1 LLKALSYL
9 GSNGAF
15 SDGIEVLDANNGL
28 VHTFEQLQ
36 AMEGVRFSGDDRFLV
51 VIGNSQSA
59 AGDLQVL
66 KIP

>member
-1 LLKALSYL
+1 M
-9 GSNGAF
+9 
-15 SDGIEVLDANNGL
+15 LDASNGL